1 MELGISQILSI
12 PMEQKLTKEMK
23 SSGEQ
28 RKWLALR
35 EVSKSKYL
43 NVANQSIIMDQNQ
56 TKTKYKYCDKSQG
69 GNEEGNNSITLNDN
83 EKAGN
88 HCEVKVLNACLV
100 ESQVKNND
108 ESKELDAD
116 CSEEDSL
123 CEKDSCPRHMSSSC
137 ASRNIFDH
145 HGFQMRPQTLTVYT
159 LDTYTAQNLTVVGSI
174 PWAWLREE
182 KWRLHTFAKYPHNTS
197 KSAILLAEDGFAY
210 IGSGKD
216 SDDTVI
222 CFFCRGMKRA
232 WREDEDIRQAHRAL
246 SPDCPMVNG
255 TGGGNIP
262 LIAPENVSFGRT
274 QFAAGGQNDIE
285 KDCSP
290 DLSQE
295 AGQAGPN
302 RQHQQHSKAQSG
314 SNKPKAPVQLAT
326 YTVMCASS
334 RPQRIT
340 QHQAVGNTTAL
351 DQASDDRGAS
361 SIVTSSNTA
370 PSFVKADDVSGQ
382 NHGSQ
387 QSAQRQAAAA
397 TGHTNPNLPRI
408 GNESRNV
415 PDGGNRPTPTNL
427 LSAPSEPATQSA
439 RPSSASQSLPPTT
452 STPSSTGA
460 TVIQSST
467 PHTVAQ
473 SSAPNTATQSPPP
486 NTVTQ
491 SSTTTPS
498 SQSSTPSTNPPPVP
512 QNPTYL
518 ELGII
523 TERPKRYEYAVRIKR
538 LETFGDWPADHH
550 LKKEDLA
557 DAGFYYAGYGDCA
570 RCFYCGGGLRNWEQ
584 DDDVWVEHARWF
596 PKCAFIRQRLG
607 QVFIDTVAL
616 LAQTN
621 DKISFQMVVSE
632 MKIDPSAFQID
643 SKETPLK
650 NDAAVL
656 AVREMGF
663 QEKDIIPVAATL
675 KESGQI
681 LSADILFTA
690 LEDRKV
696 PRKPVNINTE
706 ANNLSVSV
714 NTDKAKDEELL
725 NTLKQTNNDLRLQ
738 TLCKICMDKEVAVVF
753 LPCGH
758 LVCCTECAS
767 AMKDCPVC
775 RNQVKGIV
783 RAFMG

>member
-1 MELGISQILSI
+1 
-12 PMEQKLTKEMK
+12 MEQKLTKEMK

-28 RKWLALR
+28 RSRSQLKKKTEKEQLLIMHLPSIFISESKYILNKLKFKKLGINKMSKIIKKLRHFIPCNPYKNFLNPEEWLALR

-491 SSTTTPS
+491 STTTPS

-557 DAGFYYAGYGDCA
+557 DAGFYYAGRRA
-570 RCFYCGGGLRNWEQ
+570 S
-584 DDDVWVEHARWF
+584 HANFF
-596 PKCAFIRQRLG
+596 PSHVLCSLSFLG
-607 QVFIDTVAL
+607 RKHLGFVKSFFVLSFTLEIANLIFSINHCV
-616 LAQTN
+616 QT
-621 DKISFQMVVSE
+621 I
-632 MKIDPSAFQID
+632 
-643 SKETPLK
+643 
-650 NDAAVL
+650 
-656 AVREMGF
+656 
-663 QEKDIIPVAATL
+663 
-675 KESGQI
+675 
-681 LSADILFTA
+681 
-690 LEDRKV
+690 
-696 PRKPVNINTE
+696 
-706 ANNLSVSV
+706 
-714 NTDKAKDEELL
+714 
-725 NTLKQTNNDLRLQ
+725 
-738 TLCKICMDKEVAVVF
+738 
-753 LPCGH
+753 
-758 LVCCTECAS
+758 
-767 AMKDCPVC
+767 
-775 RNQVKGIV
+775 
-783 RAFMG
+783 